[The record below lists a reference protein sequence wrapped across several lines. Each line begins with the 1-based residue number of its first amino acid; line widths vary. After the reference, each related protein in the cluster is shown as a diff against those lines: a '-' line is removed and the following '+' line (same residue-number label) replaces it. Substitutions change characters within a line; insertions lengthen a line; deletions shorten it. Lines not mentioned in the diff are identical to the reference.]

1 MVIIF
6 ALYMQVHH
14 LTDGLPEF
22 KNAVVTIGTFDG
34 VHLGHQKII
43 QQLKEEAAKINGETV
58 VITFHPHPRSIVKS
72 GKPVYL
78 LNTLEEKISLLSAFG
93 IDHLIIVP
101 FNKDFSEQ
109 KPEEYVKNFLF
120 EKCRPHTLIIG
131 YDHRFGKDRRG
142 DYHLLEK
149 MGQEL
154 GFFVKEISEKLI
166 NEITVSS
173 TRIREALLNADIKTA
188 NSFLGYPYFFEGM
201 VVDGNKLGRTLGYPT
216 ANIIIHDE
224 DKLVPSNGI
233 YVAEAAIVNRES
245 RIVNDED
252 AQLLKGMMSIGVRP
266 TIDGK
271 NRTIEMNIF
280 NFSEII
286 YGRIMK
292 VFVLKYLRPEEKFNS
307 LEDLIKQIDKDK
319 ENSLHYFKN
328 LSS

>member
-120 EKCRPHTLIIG
+120 DKCRPHTLIIG

-149 MGQEL
+149 MGHEL